1 MDAVFGVWVHGE
13 HWYMEMAHVE
23 YETEGNVTKGITL
36 GEIYRSGES
45 LSELFGY
52 DETFG
57 FQILAAEPF
66 YFFNKGGEIGLNYAG
81 EEVLLGFDEVSY
93 HNCCGF
99 SLYNP
104 THYENMV
111 AFFASREGKRY
122 YVEAGVFE

>member
-1 MDAVFGVWVHGE
+1 
-13 HWYMEMAHVE
+13 
-23 YETEGNVTKGITL
+23 L

-57 FQILAAEPF
+57 FQILAGEPF
-66 YFFNKGGEIGLNYAG
+66 YFFKKGFEIGLNYAG
-81 EEVLLGFDEVSY
+81 EEVMIGFDEVARHY
-93 HNCCGF
+93 CCGF

-104 THYENMV
+104 THYKNMV

>member
-1 MDAVFGVWVHGE
+1 
-13 HWYMEMAHVE
+13 MEMAHVA
-23 YETEGNVTKGITL
+23 YETEGNIFKGITR
-36 GEIYRSGES
+36 GEVFRSGES

-57 FQILAAEPF
+57 FQLMAGEPF
-66 YFFNKGGEIGLNYAG
+66 FIFRKGDEFGLNYAG
-81 EEVLLGFDEVSY
+81 EEVMLGFDEVAHHY
-93 HNCCGF
+93 CCGF